1 MDAPTLDQAFTD
13 FVRRSA
19 PSLTRTAWL
28 LTGDHARA
36 QDLVQTAFAKT
47 LQAWDR
53 LTEDGAL
60 PYTRRAIVTG
70 NIDRWR
76 RVRHES
82 PGGLAFERPSP
93 DRFEDRLADRDRV
106 ARMLATLT
114 PTQRRVVVLR
124 YYEDLTE
131 AQTAEALDMSIGAV
145 KSAAHR
151 ALAALR
157 AHYPDAAGAD
167 SPATATHPR
176 KGGSR

>member
-28 LTGDHARA
+28 LTGDHALA
-36 QDLVQTAFAKT
+36 QDLVQTAYAKT

-82 PGGLAFERPSP
+82 PGGVAFERPSP
-93 DRFEDRLADRDRV
+93 DPFEDRLADRDRV

-131 AQTAEALDMSIGAV
+131 AQTAAALGCAVGTV
-145 KSAAHR
+145 KSQVHAG
-151 ALAALR
+151 LATLR
-157 AHYPDAAGAD
+157 TTLD
-167 SPATATHPR
+167 SRGGHLELLPANLTVVN
-176 KGGSR
+176 